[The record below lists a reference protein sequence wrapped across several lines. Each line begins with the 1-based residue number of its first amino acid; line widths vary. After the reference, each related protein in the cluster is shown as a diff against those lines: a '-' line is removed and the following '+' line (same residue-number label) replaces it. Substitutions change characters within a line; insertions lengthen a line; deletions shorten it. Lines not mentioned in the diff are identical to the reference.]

1 MAWPHPFHLDVIDLL
16 FDHLTFIY
24 PKDILIDMSQIKTTN
39 IIQTPEV
46 VLNPVF
52 FIPPDV
58 IDIRVGD
65 PTDPSEENDVT
76 YDDIIDVDDN
86 LTDQDL
92 ATSSGPEDIADED
105 GEGGEVLPT
114 PQWMTIIDQQVRI
127 APDGKAVVDVT
138 IELEDVSGTTEYDV
152 RVTKT

>member
-1 MAWPHPFHLDVIDLL
+1 
-16 FDHLTFIY
+16 
-24 PKDILIDMSQIKTTN
+24 MSQIKTTN
-39 IIQTPEV
+39 IIQAPEV

-58 IDIRVGD
+58 VDIRVAD
-65 PTDPSEENDVT
+65 TTDPSEENDIT
-76 YDDIIDVDDN
+76 YDDIIDADDV
-86 LTDQDL
+86 LSDTDL
-92 ATSSGPEDIADED
+92 ATNSGPESFADED

-127 APDGKAVVDVT
+127 APDGKAVIDVV

-152 RVTKT
+152 RITKV